1 MKSMRAMAIGLVVA
15 GALVCGALVVAQQ
28 QQGTQQATATLASP
42 TPDLAT
48 GISLVKTVVTAEI
61 FYANSH
67 HSFVSWDEL
76 YQSPDTQ
83 ELWQPSEEQ
92 PNSPRLQISAGPEV
106 IPGWTLSA
114 LASPDGKTFQVW
126 ARNSANKCGLSVFSN
141 ETGFIY
147 SGGYW
152 NCVQLAAAPAG
163 PETIPSPSR

>member
-1 MKSMRAMAIGLVVA
+1 MKSMRAVAVGLVVA
-15 GALVCGALVVAQQ
+15 GALVCGAVVVAQQ
-28 QQGTQQATATLASP
+28 QQGSQQAMEKLVAQ
-42 TPDLAT
+42 TPGLDT

-61 FYANSH
+61 VYSSSH
-67 HSFVSWDEL
+67 GSFVSWDQL

-83 ELWQPSEEQ
+83 NLWQPSGEQ

-126 ARNSANKCGLSVFSN
+126 ARNSASKCGLSVFSN
-141 ETGFIY
+141 ETGYIY

-152 NCVQLAAAPAG
+152 DCVQLAVAPAG
-163 PETIPSPSR
+163 PESTRSPSR